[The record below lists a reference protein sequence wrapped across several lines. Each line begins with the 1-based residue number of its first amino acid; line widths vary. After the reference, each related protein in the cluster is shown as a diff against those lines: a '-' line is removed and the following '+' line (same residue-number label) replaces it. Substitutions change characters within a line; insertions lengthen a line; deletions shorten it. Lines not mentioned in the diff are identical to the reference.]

1 MEIFHADRKKTTGIL
16 SIIYLIATAV
26 IALGYSIFYVE
37 VKLPNGS
44 TGQLLDIMDYISNSF
59 LMPFIS
65 LLSAILIG
73 WIMKPSWIA
82 DEMELNGEK
91 FSRKKLY
98 NVMIKYI
105 MPLIIIILFLK
116 STGLLN
122 MFTK

>member
-16 SIIYLIATAV
+16 SVIYLIATAV

-82 DEMELNGEK
+82 EEMELNGEK
-91 FSRKKLY
+91 FSHVK
-98 NVMIKYI
+98 NYI
-105 MPLIIIILFLK
+105 ML
-116 STGLLN
+116 
-122 MFTK
+122 